1 MEALNLDNCGCSA
14 AHQDTVGNIYFQ
26 LRSKKTTNCV
36 VRVAPFDIKIILN
49 NDTSVVQP
57 DLIVICENA
66 TLPCAVFE
74 VLSPSTAAKD
84 KGIKK
89 DLYQLSKIKE
99 YYIINTDLKIIDKYI
114 LDHDKYY
121 YVKGYSLD
129 EAIKIECIDVEI
141 LVQDIFENID

>member
-1 MEALNLDNCGCSA
+1 MEASNLDNYSYQDYLDIDSTTNDDTRVELIFGEIFMMSGCSA

-49 NDTSVVQP
+49 NYTSVVQP
-57 DLIVICENA
+57 DLMVICENA

-89 DLYQLSKIKE
+89 DLYQLEIGL
-99 YYIINTDLKIIDKYI
+99 LKGI
-114 LDHDKYY
+114 
-121 YVKGYSLD
+121 
-129 EAIKIECIDVEI
+129 
-141 LVQDIFENID
+141 